1 MRRRTGRLTSAR
13 TARTATRSLPARTL
27 STTALAA
34 AAVFALGAAL
44 LSPPPRA
51 AAADPDSVPVAAA
64 VADHCAGQCDDLL
77 PPGENGNA
85 TLAEILGNIVF
96 GTHPAHSSDQL
107 ARYDAL
113 VAGRNTL
120 TDSTLTTFFNDA
132 SFGVPANQVESV
144 TTPRPDVTIT
154 RDKQTGVPHIK
165 GTTRYGTEFG
175 AGFAAGQ
182 DRLWMMDLFR
192 HIGRGELTSFA
203 GGALA
208 NQGLEQQ
215 FWPSAPYTEADLQ
228 AQVDRIRT
236 TEGERGEL
244 AMADAQAYV
253 DGINAYRQKAKDG
266 RYFPGEYVLTGKID
280 SITNV
285 GEIQPFKIT
294 DLISIASVVGGQFGG
309 GGGGEVQAALSLLA
323 SQQKYGVAEGTEI
336 WESFRQRDDPEA
348 VLTVHEGESFP
359 YARKPAQPRG
369 TALPD
374 RGSVQTEPL
383 VYDRTG
389 SAVTRA
395 KAPVSAPKKLK
406 PAQGI
411 FDDGVVPP
419 GSLDPKRGM
428 SNALLVSGAHTAS
441 GNPVAVF
448 GPQTGY
454 FAPQLMMLQELQ
466 GPGISARG
474 VAFAGV
480 GMYVQM
486 GRGQDYAWSATS
498 AAQDITDTY
507 AIELCS
513 PDGSP
518 ATKASTHYL
527 YRSVCTPMEKMERT
541 NSWKPSVADSTAA
554 GSYRLQ
560 VWRTKYGLVTHR
572 ATIGGKPVAYTSLR
586 TTYRHEA
593 DSIIGFQ
600 MLNDPAHTT
609 DAASFQEAAHRI
621 GYAFNWFYADSRTAA
636 FYNSGLNPVR
646 AAGVDAALPVRAEP
660 AYEWQDYDPGFN
672 TAAYTPPAQ
681 HPQSTGQDYYVSWN
695 NRQAKDYNT
704 AAFGFGAVHRGDLL
718 DGRVK
723 KLVATGGVTRASLTR
738 AMADAALTDLRG
750 EQVLPELLKVIRSAA
765 VTDPQLNTAVQQ
777 LDAWRAAGSER
788 RETSQGSHTYT
799 HAAAVRIMDA
809 WWPRLV
815 EAEFKPG
822 LGDELYG
829 AFTDSLPI
837 DESPA
842 ASHGPTGAHGGS
854 AFQYGWWGY
863 VDKDLRQV
871 LGDPVQAPSPRTYCG
886 NGTLSGCRDTLLTT
900 LKAAVA
906 VPASQVY
913 PGDDSC
919 GAGDQWCSD
928 AIIHRALGGITHP
941 TISWQ
946 NRPTYQQVVEFPTHR

>member
-1 MRRRTGRLTSAR
+1 MRRRTGRL
-13 TARTATRSLPARTL
+13 LPAT
-27 STTALAA
+27 

-44 LSPPPRA
+44 LIPQARA
-51 AAADPDSVPVAAA
+51 SAEPARAPALASASALAADP
-64 VADHCAGQCDDLL
+64 VADHCQSQCDDIL
-77 PPGENGNA
+77 PPGQNGNA
-85 TLAEILGNIVF
+85 TLADILLHQVF
-96 GTHPAHSSDQL
+96 GTRPAHSSDQL
-107 ARYDAL
+107 GRYDAL
-113 VAGRNTL
+113 VAGQSGL
-120 TDSTLTTFFNDA
+120 TDAKLNDFFNDA
-132 SFGVPANQVESV
+132 SFGVPADQVESV

-154 RDKQTGVPHIK
+154 RDKRTGVPHIK

-175 AGFAAGQ
+175 AGYAAGQ

-215 FWPSAPYTEADLQ
+215 FWPSAPYTEAEYE
-228 AQVDRIRT
+228 AQIERIRT

-253 DGINAYRQKAKDG
+253 DGINAYRQQSKDG

-323 SQQKYGVAEGTEI
+323 AQQKYGVVEGTRV

-348 VLTVHEGESFP
+348 VLTIHDGTAFP
-359 YARKPAQPRG
+359 YARRPAQPRG

-374 RGSVQTEPL
+374 AGSVQAEQL

-389 SAVTRA
+389 SAGTGTRA
-395 KAPVSAPKKLK
+395 PVRAPERLK

-411 FDDGVVPP
+411 FDNGVIPQ
-419 GSLDPKRGM
+419 GSLSAKRGM
-428 SNALLVSGAHTAS
+428 SNALLVSGEHTAS

-474 VAFAGV
+474 VSFAGV

-498 AAQDITDTY
+498 SGQDITDTY
-507 AIELCS
+507 AVELCE
-513 PDGSP
+513 PDGSAP
-518 ATKASTHYL
+518 TKASAHYL
-527 YRSVCTPMEKMERT
+527 FRSVCTPMEKLERV

-560 VWRTKYGLVTHR
+560 VRRTEYGTVTHR

-600 MLNDPAHTT
+600 MLNDPSYTK
-609 DAASFQEAAHRI
+609 DAASFQRAASNI
-621 GYAFNWFYADSRTAA
+621 DYAFNWFYADSRTAA
-636 FYNSGLNPVR
+636 YFNSGMNPVR
-646 AAGVDAALPVRAEP
+646 AAGVDAALPVRAEQ
-660 AYEWQDYDPGFN
+660 AYEWQSYDPVHN
-672 TAAYTPPAQ
+672 TAAYTPFAE
-681 HPQSTGQDYYVSWN
+681 HPQSAGQDYYISWN
-695 NRQAKDYNT
+695 NRQAREYDT
-704 AAFGFGAVHRGDLL
+704 AGFGFGAVHRGDLL

-723 KLVATGGVTRASLTR
+723 RLVAQGGVTRASLTR
-738 AMADAALTDLRG
+738 AMAEAAVTDLRG
-750 EQVLPELLKVIRSAA
+750 EQVLPELLRVVRSAP
-765 VTDPQLNTAVQQ
+765 VTDPALNTAVQQ
-777 LDAWRAAGSER
+777 LETWRAAGAQR
-788 RETSQGSHTYT
+788 KETAPGSHTYG
-799 HAAAVRIMDA
+799 HSAAVRIMDA

-815 EAEFKPG
+815 EAQFRPA
-822 LGDELYG
+822 LGDGLYQ
-829 AFTDSLPI
+829 ALTASLPI

-842 ASHGPTGAHGGS
+842 SSHGPTGAHSGS

-871 LGDPVQAPSPRTYCG
+871 LGDPVQAPTATTYCG
-886 NGTLSGCRDTLLTT
+886 GGGLSACRDTLLTT

-906 VPASQVY
+906 APANTVY
-913 PGDDSC
+913 PGDENCS
-919 GAGDQWCSD
+919 AGNQWCTD

-941 TISWQ
+941 TVNWQ
-946 NRPTYQQVVEFPTHR
+946 NRPTYQQVVEFPSHR